1 MWQPVNCHFGMS
13 DWQLICGV
21 ARVDSIDDRNK
32 HILRASEELT
42 GKETKRLPSNMGV
55 GDF

>member
-1 MWQPVNCHFGMS
+1 MS

-42 GKETKRLPSNMGV
+42 RKETKRLPSNMGV